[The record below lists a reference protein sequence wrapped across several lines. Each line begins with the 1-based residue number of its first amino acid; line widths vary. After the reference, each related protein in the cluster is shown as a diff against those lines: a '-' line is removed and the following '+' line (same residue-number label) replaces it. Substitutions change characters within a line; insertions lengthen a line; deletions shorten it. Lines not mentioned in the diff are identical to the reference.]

1 MSPTK
6 SKEKQVSNL
15 CRASSDRDDLLKEVK
30 VIIHNMTDE
39 QKRELLRTIKSTLTQ
54 TGLL

>member
-15 CRASSDRDDLLKEVK
+15 CRASSDLKHKAIMRVME
-30 VIIHNMTDE
+30 MTEDE
-39 QKRELLRTIKSTLTQ
+39 CAYILELLDSKKTNCSTFP
-54 TGLL
+54 G

>member
-1 MSPTK
+1 MSLTK

-15 CRASSDRDDLLKEVK
+15 CQASSDRDDLLKEVK